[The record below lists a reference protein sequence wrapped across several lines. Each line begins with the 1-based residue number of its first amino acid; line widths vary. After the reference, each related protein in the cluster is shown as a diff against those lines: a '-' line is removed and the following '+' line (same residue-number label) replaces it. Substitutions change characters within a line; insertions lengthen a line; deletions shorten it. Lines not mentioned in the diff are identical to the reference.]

1 MMPHPRRKP
10 MNRLQQLLRDNAHT
24 PRRYACQV
32 SADAAEGATTIWLY
46 DVIGANAWGG
56 VDAARFVQDVAT
68 ISAPVIHLRI
78 NSPGGDV
85 FDARAMAT
93 ALREHPAR
101 IVAHIDGL
109 AASAA
114 SYVALAAD
122 EVEISD
128 GAFLMIH
135 NAWGVVL
142 GNRHDLLEMALTL
155 EKIDASIAA
164 DYQRKSGQDPAT
176 VQRWMDAETWFTAQ
190 EALAVGLVDR
200 VAEPGTASTEAAA
213 QQRWN
218 LSAYADAPLL
228 QPRASPAGDARE
240 RWRRLAVIERCA

>member
-1 MMPHPRRKP
+1 MMLPLSTMPH
-10 MNRLQQLLRDNAHT
+10 NRLQQLLRDNAHT

-155 EKIDASIAA
+155 ERVDASIAA
-164 DYQRKSGQDPAT
+164 DYQRKSGQDLAT
-176 VQRWMDAETWFTAQ
+176 VQGWMDAETWFAAQ

-200 VAEPGTASTEAAA
+200 IAAPGAMSASAAP

-218 LSAYADAPLL
+218 LSAYRDAPLMHS
-228 QPRASPAGDARE
+228 RASPASDARE
-240 RWRRLAVIERCA
+240 RWRRLAVIERCT